1 MDDRIKLRV
10 QQMFGVTGAQLIAVL
25 VSSALILLGIFAF
38 IFVGISAFRGAG
50 SFMAIVNS
58 VVVAFSGFA
67 VNSKGKKD
75 GGPQSTEVLKL
86 LPQVRW
92 CDSVNQLPHPPI
104 FARLWSGAVCSLLP
118 IVHTP
123 RHAHTRQA
131 AMKFA
136 GRALDSIQGSPDDV
150 SELVD
155 ATVRAVQADKEAAS
169 QLQVARAGTRR
180 GPGGR

>member
-104 FARLWSGAVCSLLP
+104 FAVVEWRCVLTAAYRS
-118 IVHTP
+118 
-123 RHAHTRQA
+123 HAA
-131 AMKFA
+131 ACTHA
-136 GRALDSIQGSPDDV
+136 
-150 SELVD
+150 
-155 ATVRAVQADKEAAS
+155 
-169 QLQVARAGTRR
+169 
-180 GPGGR
+180 PGGYEICWTGARLDTRLTG